1 MQIQLVRERL
11 AAAVAGV
18 RGSNG
23 EVLQCFGYTP
33 DAVTPPTFYAGEVTL
48 NPNGTFN
55 GFDTARVV
63 CRVLTSHSDDKE
75 GQRLL
80 DELLRRTGE
89 SSIRAALLAARGAP
103 GELALGG
110 ACDDLNV
117 DAIQGYRLYRVGAD
131 VYFGAEIVVNVIGD
145 GEAD

>member
-11 AAAVAGV
+11 AAAVEGV
-18 RGSNG
+18 RGGNG

-33 DAVTPPTFYAGEVTL
+33 DAVTPPTFYAGEVSL

-55 GFDTARVV
+55 GFDVAKVT

-80 DELLRRTGE
+80 DEFLRRTGTT
-89 SSIRAALLAARGAP
+89 SIRAAILAARGAP
-103 GELALGG
+103 GDYALSG

-117 DAIQGYRLYRVGAD
+117 DAIQGYRLYRVGAE
-131 VYFGAEIVVNVIGD
+131 VFFGAEIVVNVIGD
-145 GEAD
+145 GEDD

>member
-11 AAAVAGV
+11 ATAVEAV

-33 DAVTPPTFYAGEVTL
+33 DAVTPPTFYAGEVTI

-55 GFDTARVV
+55 GFDTAKIV
-63 CRVLTSHSDDKE
+63 CRVLTSHSDDME

-80 DELLRRTGE
+80 DEFLRRTGD
-89 SSIRAALLAARGAP
+89 SSIRAAILAARGAP
-103 GELALGG
+103 GEYALNG
-110 ACDDLNV
+110 ACDDVNV
-117 DAIQGYRLYRVGAD
+117 DAIQGYRLYRVGTE
-131 VYFGAEIVVNVIGD
+131 VFFGAEIVVNAIGD